1 MGNLEQLP
9 DGGAFVGWG
18 TAGAFTEFAPDGTVR
33 FDATLADGSVTYRA
47 FRAPWV
53 GRPAEPPKV
62 AVTRDAG
69 GAVAHVSWNGATE
82 VAKWRADIGLAA
94 ERAAPGRDR
103 AAQRLRDD
111 RPPRQPQGLPRADGA
126 RRRRQGARHVLGAP
140 ARLASG
146 A

>member
-1 MGNLEQLP
+1 MGNFEQLP

-62 AVTRDAG
+62 VVTRDAG
-69 GAVAHVSWNGATE
+69 GAVVHVSWNGATE
-82 VAKWRADIGLAA
+82 VARWRADMGSRQNALRPVVTKRRTGFETIVPLGSRRGYLALTA
-94 ERAAPGRDR
+94 LDVAGKPLGTSVLH
-103 AAQRLRDD
+103 RL
-111 RPPRQPQGLPRADGA
+111 
-126 RRRRQGARHVLGAP
+126 V
-140 ARLASG
+140 
-146 A
+146 